1 MAGTAEP
8 IIDYLSAHVPIGDV
22 TLEGTLSL
30 PQEAAAVVLFA
41 HGSGSGRHSP
51 RNRHVANVLNEA
63 RLATLLID
71 LLTPEEEE
79 FDLFT
84 GELRFNIALLAHR
97 FVVTTEWLTQYSDTR
112 RLPIGYFGAST
123 GAAAALVA
131 AAQRPDDVGAV
142 VSRSGRPDLAGTAL
156 PYVRAPTL
164 LIVGGKDIQVIELNE
179 EALRLLRCEKD
190 LVIVPGATHLFEEPG
205 ALDEVAGLARW
216 WFLRHLNVN
225 MARDAPHDR

>member
-41 HGSGSGRHSP
+41 HGRGSGRHSP
-51 RNRHVANVLNEA
+51 HNRHVANVLNEA

-156 PYVRAPTL
+156 PHVRAPTL